1 MQALVPHSGPNYELL
16 PCPNPPNRSLH
27 RSSTMWACFRSLRV
41 GLRCPVAFALV
52 AVPFLLRDTNVSLSL
67 SAIAFRGRT
76 FVGRTAAR
84 ASLLVGAVSP
94 CRRAK
99 RGGIVRS
106 PRSLPCTAISGGVDA
121 ISPRFCL
128 HGFRHRQRQANTAV
142 RSLFRRHVV
151 GRGALGA
158 L

>member
-1 MQALVPHSGPNYELL
+1 
-16 PCPNPPNRSLH
+16 
-27 RSSTMWACFRSLRV
+27 MWARFRSLRIV
-41 GLRCPVAFALV
+41 VRCPVAFAL
-52 AVPFLLRDTNVSLSL
+52 AIVPFLLRDPYGSLSL

-76 FVGRTAAR
+76 LVGRTAAR

-94 CRRAK
+94 CHRAK

-106 PRSLPCTAISGGVDA
+106 PRSLPRATISGGVDA

-128 HGFRHRQRQANTAV
+128 HGFRRRQRQANTAV
-142 RSLFRRHVV
+142 RSLFRRHIV